1 MRIALIA
8 ALSAALAACASPPI
22 DPTPLESSFAKGR
35 DLLSA
40 AVQAHGGEARIGA
53 VTAARLHL
61 AGELSTGL
69 QGPRPEAILQPTKE
83 GDFDIRVVIDLA
95 NNRYRSGGEQ
105 QAMGGFDLPF
115 TSIWSDGTLKFV
127 NAFPPSVTR
136 LPIGDAD
143 EGREQVAG
151 IGMRMQPPL
160 LLKVATQRMASVRDE
175 GSGQLGERPVRRLGF
190 NADKNTRVT
199 LLIDA
204 ATHRVLGL
212 EQLAGD
218 PLAGV
223 TTTRWVYADDQHVD
237 GLLLPRRASVQRRGI
252 EFINVTLL
260 DARFDA
266 SAQVNDEDFAVDPR
280 LAARIVPPLAVE
292 ELRPGLW
299 EVSNAGRG
307 NYRVHFVELADRV
320 VAYDAPVSP
329 AVTRAVIAKM
339 REKVP
344 GKPISHVVLSH
355 FHDDHVG
362 GARALAEAGAIL
374 VTTADARPVIERLM
388 RAPAPLAGLADVTP
402 VPELRFELVGDE
414 LEIGSAARPL
424 KVVNAEGSPHVNRML
439 VLHDVANRV
448 AMAADMY
455 SDVAPFNP
463 TFDWFATWL
472 AARDGIDLL
481 AGAHH
486 AATPLSVVV
495 EKRAD
500 WRARPRYPGKG
511 KGSARQAGVASGE
524 GGERQ

>member
-1 MRIALIA
+1 MKNALLVVLA
-8 ALSAALAACASPPI
+8 TALAACATPPV
-22 DPTPLESSFAKGR
+22 DPAPLESSFVRGR
-35 DLLSA
+35 ELLAA
-40 AVQAHGGEARIGA
+40 AVEAHGGEARISA
-53 VTAARLHL
+53 LTAARVHL

-69 QGPRPEAILQPTKE
+69 QGPRPEAIQRPTKE
-83 GDFDIRVVIDLA
+83 GNFDIRVVLDLA
-95 NNRYRSGGEQ
+95 GSRFRTAGEQ

-115 TSIWSDGTLKFV
+115 TSIWSDGTLKFI
-127 NAFPPSVTR
+127 NSFPPSVTR
-136 LPIGDAD
+136 LPVGDAD

-151 IGMRMQPPL
+151 IGVRMQPPL
-160 LLKVATQRMASVRDE
+160 LLRLATLRMASVRDE
-175 GSGQLGERPVRRLGF
+175 GSGQLVERAVNRVSF

-199 LLIDA
+199 LLLDA

-218 PLAGV
+218 PLVGI
-223 TTTRWVYADDQHVD
+223 TTTRWLYAGEQHVD
-237 GLLLPRRASVQRRGI
+237 GLLLPRHASVQRRGHA
-252 EFINVTLL
+252 FISVTLL

-266 SAQVNDEDFAVDPR
+266 SAQVTDEDFAVDPR
-280 LAARIVPPLAVE
+280 LAARIVPPLAIE

-307 NYRVHFVELADRV
+307 NYRVHFAELPDRV

-329 AVTRAVIAKM
+329 AVTRAVIAKL

-362 GARALAEAGAIL
+362 GARAFAEAGAIL

-388 RAPAPLAGLADVTP
+388 RAPAPLAGLADVAP
-402 VPELRFELVGDE
+402 LPDLRFELVGDE
-414 LEIGSAARPL
+414 HEIGGAGRSL
-424 KVVNAEGSPHVNRML
+424 KVLNARGSPHVNHML

-448 AMAADMY
+448 AVAADMY

-463 TFDWFATWL
+463 TFDWFAEWL
-472 AARDGIDLL
+472 ASRAQVDLL

-486 AATPLSVVV
+486 GATPLSTVMQ
-495 EKRAD
+495 KRAD
-500 WRARPRYPGKG
+500 WRAQPRPRADQG
-511 KGSARQAGVASGE
+511 KGSAS
-524 GGERQ
+524 